1 MSDILLLG
9 RNGQLGDAL
18 GTRLGRRFGIRAL
31 GSDELDLRD
40 LARVR
45 STIAELRPALVVN
58 TAAYTA
64 VDRAESERD
73 AAFAVN
79 ASAPAAMAEALSGTG
94 GALLHFSTDFVFD
107 GSGHRPYDE
116 DDRTAPLNVYGAS
129 KLAGEEA
136 IRAAGAPHIIFRT
149 SWLYATRGNN
159 FLLTIARLLRERDS
173 LSIVNDQVGSPTW
186 VEELARLVD
195 AILPD
200 DAAALTGFVRDN
212 GGLYHLSCEG
222 AVSWYDFALRIR
234 EKLRDRGEQTCEIKP
249 IPSSD
254 YKTAATRP
262 AYSVLSK
269 QKFRSRFGE
278 VPADW
283 NRALDAAF
291 ESMPVPGYS
300 HR

>member
-1 MSDILLLG
+1 MTDILLFG
-9 RNGQLGDAL
+9 RNGQLGHAL
-18 GTRLGRRFGIRAL
+18 GGRLGERFDVRML
-31 GSDELDLRD
+31 GSNELDLAD
-40 LARVR
+40 VKAVR
-45 STIAELRPALVVN
+45 SAIAELRPALVVN

-79 ASAPAAMAEALSGTG
+79 ASAPAAMAEALMGTG

-107 GSGHRPYDE
+107 GSAQRPYGENDP
-116 DDRTAPLNVYGAS
+116 TSPVNVYGAS

-136 IRAAGAPHIIFRT
+136 IRAAGAAHMILRT

-159 FLLTIARLLRERDS
+159 FLLTIARLLRERES
-173 LSIVNDQVGSPTW
+173 LSVVNDQVGSPTW

-200 DAAALTGFVRDN
+200 DAAGLSRFVHEN
-212 GGLYHLSCEG
+212 EGLYHLSCEG
-222 AVSWYDFALRIR
+222 AVSWYEFALRIR
-234 EKLRDRGEQTCEIKP
+234 EKLHDRGEQPCEISP
-249 IPSSD
+249 IPSSE
-254 YKTAATRP
+254 YRTAAARP

-283 NRALDAAF
+283 YQALDAAF
-291 ESMPVPGYS
+291 ETMPDPAAPS
-300 HR
+300 

>member
-1 MSDILLLG
+1 MSDILLFG
-9 RNGQLGDAL
+9 RNGQLGHA
-18 GTRLGRRFGIRAL
+18 LGRRLAERFDIRVL
-31 GSDELDLRD
+31 GSDELDLAD
-40 LARVR
+40 ARAVR
-45 STIAELRPALVVN
+45 SAIADLRPALVVN

-64 VDRAESERD
+64 VDRAEAERD

-79 ASAPAAMAEALSGTG
+79 ASAPAAMAEALAGTG

-107 GSGHRPYDE
+107 GFGRRPYDE
-116 DDRTAPLNVYGAS
+116 NDPTAPLNVYGAS

-136 IRAAGAPHIIFRT
+136 IRAAGAAHMIFRT

-173 LSIVNDQVGSPTW
+173 LSVVNDQIGSPTW

-200 DAAALTGFVRDN
+200 EAAAGLSHFVRDN
-212 GGLYHLSCEG
+212 EGVYHLSCEG
-222 AVSWYDFALRIR
+222 AVSWYEFALRIR
-234 EKLRDRGEQTCEIKP
+234 EKLHDRGEQLCEIKP
-249 IPSSD
+249 IPSSG
-254 YKTAATRP
+254 YKTAAARP

-283 NRALDAAF
+283 DRALDAAF
-291 ESMPVPGYS
+291 EAMP
-300 HR
+300 